1 MELWIVL
8 SLLGGALQAFRVAG
22 QRLLAQKH
30 QGGRVVPS
38 DAASPFGRVVLG
50 VPVAC
55 IALGIAAWQQDTA
68 LAPIWL
74 GPHLGTFWFW
84 VFAVAFLQMAA
95 TVVQTRLVSRR
106 NFALG
111 IVYVKVLIPAMAVI
125 GVVVFNDRFSVSE
138 WAAIGIGT
146 VGLGLMSYGKVAGQA
161 NLQWD
166 WMTVVLGLG
175 AGLIL
180 AVTGL
185 AAREAVDALPQD
197 DMGSVVRGIAALACM
212 ASVQL
217 VASAAFI
224 AVRDAREFL
233 DLWDRWPTVMY
244 TSLFS
249 VGGSL
254 CWFIAFALAHPAL
267 VNLVGQSEFFFA
279 LGISILFFRD
289 WPTRGELAGMAIMAV
304 GIWVILWI

>member
-1 MELWIVL
+1 MELWILL

-22 QRLLAQKH
+22 QRLLAKSQRH
-30 QGGRVVPS
+30 ARVKPS

-50 VPVAC
+50 VPIAFA
-55 IALGIAAWQQDTA
+55 ALGIAAQTTEGS
-68 LAPIWL
+68 LSPIWR
-74 GPHLGTFWFW
+74 GPHLGSFWFW
-84 VFAVAFLQMAA
+84 VVVVAVLQMAA

-111 IVYVKVLIPAMAVI
+111 VVYVKVLIPAMAVI
-125 GVVVFNDRFSVSE
+125 GVVFFGDYFSVWE
-138 WAAIGIGT
+138 WLAIGIGT
-146 VGLGLMSYGKVAGQA
+146 LGLGLMTYGKVAGQA
-161 NLQWD
+161 DLQWD
-166 WMTVVLGLG
+166 WMTVFLGLG

-180 AVTGL
+180 ALTGL

-197 DMGSVVRGIAALACM
+197 KMGPVLRGISALACM

-217 VASAAFI
+217 MASALFI
-224 AVRDAREFL
+224 AARDGREFL
-233 DLWDRWPTVMY
+233 DLWERWPTVLY

-254 CWFIAFALAHPAL
+254 CWFVAFALAHPAL

-289 WPTRGELAGMAIMAV
+289 WPTRGELAGMAIMAI
-304 GIWVILWI
+304 GILVVLW

>member
-22 QRLLAQKH
+22 QRLLAH
-30 QGGRVVPS
+30 NDHRGRVAPS
-38 DAASPFGRVVLG
+38 DAASPFGRVALG
-50 VPVAC
+50 VP
-55 IALGIAAWQQDTA
+55 IAFLALSIAAWQQDTA
-68 LAPIWL
+68 LAPLWH
-74 GPHLGTFWFW
+74 GPHLGKFWFW

-111 IVYVKVLIPAMAVI
+111 VVYVKVLIPAMAVI
-125 GVVVFNDRFSVSE
+125 GVLFFNDKFSTWE
-138 WAAIGIGT
+138 WTAIGVGT
-146 VGLGLMSYGKVAGQA
+146 LGLGLMTYGKVAGKSD
-161 NLQWD
+161 LQWD
-166 WMTVVLGLG
+166 WITVVLGLG
-175 AGLIL
+175 AGFIL
-180 AVTGL
+180 ALTGL
-185 AAREAVDALPQD
+185 AAREAVDALPQN

-217 VASAAFI
+217 IVSTAFI

-233 DLWDRWPTVMY
+233 DLWDRWPTVLY

-304 GIWVILWI
+304 GILVVLWI